1 MARRIS
7 GFASKH
13 CNRSLSGAEVLQVAG
28 RAVLVVGALAGVGM
42 AQTSLPDAQV
52 ESSVLKALA
61 SAPELGSEQ
70 ITTRTVNGT
79 VTLSGAVSTEQ
90 ARSRAEQLTANTN
103 GVLRVVDELRLGSVS
118 TAPPSTPAS
127 SEVSPLVLLS
137 DGTYG
142 PAPASDGQVVAAP
155 GVPQPAT
162 TAASGSAP
170 VPQRNNPEADQQL
183 DLEIEQQQ
191 SAANGQVSPGPG
203 AQPGGQAAPSQY
215 PNAYPPQY
223 PNQTAGAPYPNQQL
237 PNGQY
242 PNQYPNGQY
251 PSQQLPNGQYPN
263 SNPNGQ
269 YPATQYP
276 ADQSQAGAQTAPPS
290 GYPYPRRPMTYPGY
304 QQQPYAPAYGQSPQ
318 QGGQVA
324 GQQVVIPDGAL
335 LRVRVNRTLRSDKT
349 QPGTT
354 FDGVVVNDVAANGLI
369 AIPRGAAVQGTVIDA
384 KGSGA
389 LTGRGEMSIQLNSVT
404 LGGQNY
410 PLVTNVWAHN
420 GGDKTIE
427 TVNKT
432 AGFGAAGA
440 LLGAL
445 AGGGVG
451 AAVGGGIGAA
461 AGLGSSAASGHG
473 QVIIPSEAIMTFHTA
488 QPTTVVT
495 VSQQEM
501 QRLAYGVPTG
511 ADGRPVPRPYPPVYV
526 APGYYPGYY
535 PYRPYGA
542 YGPNY

>member
-1 MARRIS
+1 MATWIS
-7 GFASKH
+7 DLVSQDRNHPF
-13 CNRSLSGAEVLQVAG
+13 SGVEALHIAG
-28 RAVLVVGALAGVGM
+28 RAVLVAGVLAGAGI

-61 SAPELGSEQ
+61 SAPELANEQ
-70 ITTRTVNGT
+70 ITTHTVNGT
-79 VTLSGAVSTEQ
+79 VTLSGAVTTEQ
-90 ARSRAEQLTANTN
+90 ARNRAEQLAANTN
-103 GVLRVVDELRLGSVS
+103 GVLRVVDELRLGTAS
-118 TAPPSTPAS
+118 TAPPSTPS
-127 SEVSPLVLLS
+127 SSGASPLVLLS

-142 PAPASDGQVVAAP
+142 PAPASDGQVVAQPGAP
-155 GVPQPAT
+155 QT
-162 TAASGSAP
+162 TATAAPGSAP

-191 SAANGQVSPGPG
+191 NARNGQVAAGPG
-203 AQPGGQAAPSQY
+203 AQPNGQVAPNQY
-215 PNAYPPQY
+215 PNAY
-223 PNQTAGAPYPNQQL
+223 PNQTAGAQYPNQAAGAPYPNQY
-237 PNGQY
+237 PNGQYPTGQY

-251 PSQQLPNGQYPN
+251 PTPQYPVD
-263 SNPNGQ
+263 P
-269 YPATQYP
+269 
-276 ADQSQAGAQTAPPS
+276 SQAGNPQATPPA
-290 GYPYPRRPMTYPGY
+290 GYPYPRRPMYSPGY
-304 QQQPYAPAYGQSPQ
+304 QQQPYAPAYGQNPQ

-324 GQQVVIPDGAL
+324 GQQVVIPVGAL

-349 QPGTT
+349 QPGTS
-354 FDGVVVNDVAANGLI
+354 FDGIVVNDVAANGLI

-389 LTGRGEMSIQLNSVT
+389 LTGRGEMSIQLTSVT
-404 LGGQNY
+404 LGGQSY

-440 LLGAL
+440 LIGAL

-473 QVIIPSEAIMTFHTA
+473 QVIIPSEAIVTFNTA
-488 QPTTVVT
+488 QPTTVAT

-501 QRLAYGVPTG
+501 QRLAYGVPQG
-511 ADGRPVPRPYPPVYV
+511 ADGRPVPPPYPPVYV
-526 APGYYPGYY
+526 SPGYYPGYY

>member
-1 MARRIS
+1 MAIRIS
-7 GFASKH
+7 DLVSHDANH
-13 CNRSLSGAEVLQVAG
+13 LLSGAEALHIAG
-28 RAVLVVGALAGVGM
+28 RAVLVASMLVGAGN
-42 AQTSLPDAQV
+42 AQASLPDAQV

-61 SAPELGSEQ
+61 SAPELATEQ

-79 VTLSGAVSTEQ
+79 VTLSGAVSTEE
-90 ARSRAEQLTANTN
+90 ARNRAEQLAANTN
-103 GVLRVVDELRLGSVS
+103 GVLKVVDELRLG
-118 TAPPSTPAS
+118 TASSASLSTPAS
-127 SEVSPLVLLS
+127 PGASPLVLLS

-142 PAPASDGQVVAAP
+142 PAPASDPQVVSAP
-155 GVPQPAT
+155 RTPQSTP
-162 TAASGSAP
+162 TAASGIAP

-191 SAANGQVSPGPG
+191 NAGNGQVSSVP
-203 AQPGGQAAPSQY
+203 ATQSSGQAAPNQY
-215 PNAYPPQY
+215 PNPYPPQY
-223 PNQTAGAPYPNQQL
+223 PNQTAGASYPNQQI

-251 PSQQLPNGQYPN
+251 PNQYPSQS
-263 SNPNGQ
+263 SNAQYPSQYPNGQ

-276 ADQSQAGAQTAPPS
+276 IDQSQAGGSQAAPPA
-290 GYPYPRRPMTYPGY
+290 GYPYPRRPMSSPGY
-304 QQQPYAPAYGQSPQ
+304 QQPPYSPAYGQNT

-324 GQQVVIPDGAL
+324 GQQVVIPDGTL
-335 LRVRVNRTLRSDKT
+335 LRVRVNRMLRSDKT

-354 FDGVVVNDVAANGLI
+354 FDGIIVNDVAANGLI

-384 KGSGA
+384 KDSGA
-389 LTGRGEMSIQLNSVT
+389 LTGRGEMSIQLTSVI
-404 LGGQNY
+404 LGGQSY
-410 PLVTNVWAHN
+410 PLTTNVWAHN

-440 LLGAL
+440 LIGAL

-473 QVIIPSEAIMTFHTA
+473 QVIIPSEAIVTFHTA
-488 QPTTVVT
+488 QPATVAT

-501 QRLAYGVPTG
+501 QRLAYGVSAG
-511 ADGRPVPRPYPPVYV
+511 ADGRPVPRPYPPVTV

-535 PYRPYGA
+535 PYRPY
-542 YGPNY
+542 Y

>member
-1 MARRIS
+1 M
-7 GFASKH
+7 
-13 CNRSLSGAEVLQVAG
+13 QVAG
-28 RAVLVVGALAGVGM
+28 RTVLIAGMLAGASGI
-42 AQTSLPDAQV
+42 AQTSIPDAQV

-61 SAPELGSEQ
+61 SAPELASQQ

-79 VTLSGAVSTEQ
+79 VTLSGAVTTEQ
-90 ARSRAEQLTANTN
+90 ARTRAEQLAANTN
-103 GVLRVVDELRLGSVS
+103 GVLRVVDELRLGTASSAS
-118 TAPPSTPAS
+118 TASPGA
-127 SEVSPLVLLS
+127 SPLVLLS

-142 PAPASDGQVVAAP
+142 PAPASDGQVISAP
-155 GVPQPAT
+155 GVPPSA
-162 TAASGSAP
+162 APSASGSAP

-191 SAANGQVSPGPG
+191 NGANGQPSPGPG
-203 AQPGGQAAPSQY
+203 MQPNGQTAPAQYPNGSPAQSPNQTAGAPYPGQYPNGQYPNGQYPNGQY
-215 PNAYPPQY
+215 PNAQY
-223 PNQTAGAPYPNQQL
+223 PNQTAGAPYPGQV

-242 PNQYPNGQY
+242 PTQYPNGQY
-251 PSQQLPNGQYPN
+251 PN
-263 SNPNGQ
+263 SQ
-269 YPATQYP
+269 YPAPQNS
-276 ADQSQAGAQTAPPS
+276 ADPSQAGGSQAAPPA
-290 GYPYPRRPMTYPGY
+290 GYPDQRRPMYYPGY
-304 QQQPYAPAYGQSPQ
+304 QQQPYAPAYGQNPQ

-324 GQQVVIPDGAL
+324 GQQVVIPDGSL

-389 LTGRGEMSIQLNSVT
+389 LTGRGEMSIQLTSVI
-404 LGGQNY
+404 LGGQSY

-440 LLGAL
+440 LIGAL

-451 AAVGGGIGAA
+451 AAIGGGVGAA
-461 AGLGSSAASGHG
+461 AGLGSSATSGRG
-473 QVIIPSEAIMTFHTA
+473 QVIIPSEAIVTFHTA
-488 QPTTVVT
+488 QPTTVAT

-511 ADGRPVPRPYPPVYV
+511 ADGRPVLRPYPPAYA

-535 PYRPYGA
+535 PYRP
-542 YGPNY
+542 